1 MFKDEPS
8 NPGIADFYA
17 DQPLHWYTPFEWVN
31 YAEAAL
37 YTKATGFGKRYLI
50 SMYYATQI
58 LGGGELGPVNKEE
71 MMYLI
76 LTLTVS
82 AILNALIFG
91 DIAGLV

>member
-1 MFKDEPS
+1 
-8 NPGIADFYA
+8 
-17 DQPLHWYTPFEWVN
+17 
-31 YAEAAL
+31 
-37 YTKATGFGKRYLI
+37 
-50 SMYYATQI
+50 MYYATQI

-91 DIAGLV
+91 DIAGLVQSLSAKDSQYQDKIDLSNGVMDALEMEEELQVRVREFIQITGPT